1 MKLLRWFA
9 LPSLVLSFPTLVW
22 AEVCD
27 KEVPSWSPSDGPV
40 NQWDSLVNFFTHPL
54 GLFLIFTLVVA
65 FFLRERWLWVLTT
78 SLYSLIALQT
88 FASWRDRDEIF
99 NAAIEE
105 GCRTHPF
112 LILSVMLAVIL
123 FSTIRIFVPQRRLS

>member
-9 LPSLVLSFPTLVW
+9 LPCLFLSFPTLVW

-78 SLYSLIALQT
+78 LLYALIAWQI
-88 FASWRDRDEIF
+88 FSSWREMDDVYRF
-99 NAAIEE
+99 AIEE
-105 GCRTHPF
+105 GCRTHPI
-112 LILSVMLAVIL
+112 LILSVM
-123 FSTIRIFVPQRRLS
+123 FLSNSLQ